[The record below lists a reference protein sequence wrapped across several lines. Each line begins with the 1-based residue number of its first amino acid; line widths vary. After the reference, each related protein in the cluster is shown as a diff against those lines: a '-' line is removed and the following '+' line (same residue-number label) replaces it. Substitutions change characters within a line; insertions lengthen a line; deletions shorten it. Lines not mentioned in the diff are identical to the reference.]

1 MRTRPESSMRS
12 PLSEYQ
18 MSAGVCTELRAS
30 KNRLREAGTA
40 GPVGDRVTMVSLY
53 RTAGIAPGTGGEE
66 ERAGGYL
73 GHAAEGR
80 DCHRTVR
87 RKFSGNEKKKHAA
100 RSDIFK

>member
-1 MRTRPESSMRS
+1 
-12 PLSEYQ
+12 
-18 MSAGVCTELRAS
+18 
-30 KNRLREAGTA
+30 
-40 GPVGDRVTMVSLY
+40 MVSLY
-53 RTAGIAPGTGGEE
+53 RTAGIAPGTGGE